1 MKKPP
6 AFFAFLLLGSMQF
19 LSGQSLTSQFSVRSA
34 KQQAAQASAA
44 TPSTT
49 AKTRSSQAHPYI
61 SNPPVNP
68 VGFVSATQIAAG
80 GGTYWSAVAADF
92 NNDGK
97 MDIAAPVETSKGTY
111 AVAVVLNNGDG
122 SFQPAQ
128 ILANPNGVYGD
139 QILVGDANADGNQDL
154 IVVHSTAPSTFEV
167 WLGNGDGTFKLG
179 NHTTYPISPN
189 YPLAGALTTLTI
201 NGKLDLVFIDT
212 QTPSNVWT
220 ILGNGDG
227 SFGSANTPV
236 TVTGGTLSDVVFA
249 DFNGDGILDFA
260 ATDAGSAG
268 QTVVYTGSLS
278 GSKVTFT
285 AGTPLTNPN
294 QADGICNNAAGILN
308 SASGKPDLVSVN
320 CGAGIAP
327 GSLTVY
333 VNNGDGTFPAGVVY
347 SPATELTDST
357 NVSVG
362 PLAVTIADVNGD
374 GKNDIVSSN
383 NYGGDV
389 TVLLGNGDG
398 TLNVPTVGYAT
409 GGSPG
414 TSALVADFN
423 GDGFADIVVPD
434 KQFSFAYL
442 QGYGDGTFRSA
453 MDFYSPVPDNKF
465 ADGEVIAS
473 GDFNGDGYPDFV
485 VGNCCDKQ
493 IGITVFLSNP
503 DGSLGPGKNLTNSG
517 DYASVVAADFF
528 DLNHQGNLDIAAFD
542 YSSNSV
548 EIFRGYGDGTFKGVG
563 NYSVGGTN
571 GVSGITFNRMVTG
584 DFNGDGYLD
593 LAVITNSNQSVTSV
607 SVLLNNGDGT
617 FGTAAP
623 YLDSGIG
630 SAIATADV
638 NGDGVLD
645 LIVPQSNQGVDV
657 FLGNANGTFQAAK
670 TSTFAFNN
678 LGNLAVH
685 DLNGDGKPDLVVAV
699 ADKTTP
705 NVGLAVA
712 QGNGD
717 GTFAAPVLYAM
728 TTQNTSLSLPV
739 PGDVKIVQNLKGNGL
754 YDLVYT
760 NLTYG
765 TVGFLYNTGAN
776 PFAAGMFYDPIEYPA
791 GSLAYS
797 LVLADV
803 NHDGAIDVVT
813 SNNNYAGVTVLLN
826 ASGNFNTIAS
836 SVNPASATEPVVLTA
851 TVAASVRGVTAVPS
865 GSVSFLDGSTTL
877 GTATLSGGVAAFTAN
892 TLAVGTHSI
901 TAQYSGDSN
910 FHSSASVLMIQTV
923 NLASD
928 FTALASSLNPAGAG
942 QAVILTAAL
951 SASSSGVTG
960 VPTGAVSF
968 YDGAN
973 LLGTATLAKG
983 VAQLSYSNLSVG
995 THNILAQYTGDAN
1008 FAASSSTALSESVV
1022 APDFNLAAK
1031 DSTATV
1037 NPGSNA
1043 EYTFNVTPTYGYSG
1057 TISLSCPA
1065 SLPSKV
1071 SCSFSP
1077 ASLAPSGGAYPSSTL
1092 TLSTTAAT
1100 ASMVMPVL
1108 PNSNPAAP
1116 TLWASLTSL
1125 GMFGLVVTGM
1135 GRKRRMAVIL
1145 GLLILAMT
1153 FTMLACGG
1161 SSNSSTNNNTGTP
1174 GTPAGS
1180 YTVTVTAT
1188 GTGSTA
1194 PTHTMNVTLIV
1205 Q

>member
-1 MKKPP
+1 MKKLL
-6 AFFAFLLLGSMQF
+6 AVFAFLLLGSMQF
-19 LSGQSLTSQFSVRSA
+19 LSGQSLPSQFSVRSA
-34 KQQAAQASAA
+34 KPQAAQASAA
-44 TPSTT
+44 TPSAT

-179 NHTTYPISPN
+179 NHTSYPISPN
-189 YPLAGALTTLTI
+189 YPLAGALTTLKV

-227 SFGSANTPV
+227 TFASANTPI

-278 GSKVTFT
+278 GSKVAFT

-308 SASGKPDLVSVN
+308 STGGKYDLVSVN
-320 CGAGIAP
+320 CGGGIAP

-357 NVSVG
+357 NASVG

-389 TVLLGNGDG
+389 TILLGNGDG

-414 TSALVADFN
+414 TSTLVADFN

-465 ADGEVIAS
+465 ADAEVIAS

-485 VGNCCDKQ
+485 VGNCCDKE

-503 DGSLGPGKNLTNSG
+503 DGSLRPGRNYGVSG
-517 DYASVVAADFF
+517 DFASIAVADF
-528 DLNHQGNLDIAAFD
+528 NHDGILDFAALD
-542 YSSNSV
+542 YSNNNV
-548 EIFRGYGDGTFKGVG
+548 QIFQGHGDGAFTGVG
-563 NYSVGGTN
+563 TYSTGGTN
-571 GVSGITFNRMVTG
+571 GLNGITFSRLVAG
-584 DFNGDGYLD
+584 DFNKDGYPD
-593 LAVITNSNQSVTSV
+593 LALVSYSSQNV
-607 SVLLNNGDGT
+607 SVLLNDGT
-617 FGTAAP
+617 GAFPTAVTYP
-623 YLDSGIG
+623 TNGKG
-630 SAIATADV
+630 SAIAAADV
-638 NGDGVLD
+638 NGDGILD
-645 LIVPQSNQGVDV
+645 LIVPQDSQGVDV

-670 TSTFAFNN
+670 TSTFAFNS
-678 LGNLAVH
+678 LGNLSLG
-685 DLNGDGKPDLVVAV
+685 DLNGDGKLDLAV
-699 ADKTTP
+699 SVDDKTTP
-705 NVGLAVA
+705 AEGLALA

-717 GTFAAPVLYAM
+717 GTFAAPVLYSI
-728 TTQNTSLSLPV
+728 TLQNVSLNQPL
-739 PGDVKIVQNLKGNGL
+739 PGDVKMLDLNGDGKL
-754 YDLVYT
+754 DLIYT
-760 NLTYG
+760 NLAYG
-765 TVGFLYNTGAN
+765 TVGVLYNTGAN
-776 PFAAGMFYDPIEYPA
+776 PFAAGMFYDPVEYPA

-797 LVLADV
+797 LALADV

-836 SVNPASATEPVVLTA
+836 SVNPAPATEPVVLTA
-851 TVAASVRGVTAVPS
+851 TIAACVRGVTAVPS

-877 GTATLSGGVAAFTAN
+877 GTATLTGGVAAFTAT

-910 FHSSASVLMIQTV
+910 FHSTTSVLMIQTV

-928 FTALASSLNPAGAG
+928 STALASSLNPAGAG
-942 QAVILTAAL
+942 QSVILTAAL

-960 VPTGAVSF
+960 VPTGTVSF

-973 LLGTATLAKG
+973 LLGAATLAKG

-995 THNILAQYTGDAN
+995 THTILAQYSGDAN
-1008 FAASSSTALSESVV
+1008 FAASSSTAINESVV
-1022 APDFNLAAK
+1022 APDFSLAAK
-1031 DSTATV
+1031 DSTDTV

-1077 ASLAPSGGAYPSSTL
+1077 ASLAPSGGAYPSATL

-1100 ASMVMPVL
+1100 ASMVMPVR

-1116 TLWASLTSL
+1116 TLLAGLSGL

-1161 SSNSSTNNNTGTP
+1161 SSNSSTNNTGTP

-1180 YTVTVTAT
+1180 YTVTVTAS